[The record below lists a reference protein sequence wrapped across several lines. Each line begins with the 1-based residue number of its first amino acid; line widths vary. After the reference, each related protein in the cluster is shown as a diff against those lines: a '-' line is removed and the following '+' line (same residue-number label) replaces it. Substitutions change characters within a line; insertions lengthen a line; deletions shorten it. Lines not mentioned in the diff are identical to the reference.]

1 MPRKKKESPAAKKKA
16 AAPPAPTYHKAK
28 NGRFYKKVQIDGKMR
43 VRFVS
48 SAEANGHL
56 SSSKTKP
63 TKTTKP
69 TKPKKPR
76 AKRKPRKKSEEDVVS
91 VDDEKE

>member
-1 MPRKKKESPAAKKKA
+1 MPPKKKRASAEKKKVA
-16 AAPPAPTYHKAK
+16 AAPTYHKAK

-56 SSSKTKP
+56 SSTSK
-63 TKTTKP
+63 TKP

-76 AKRKPRKKSEEDVVS
+76 ARRKPKKKEEDVPS
-91 VDDEKE
+91 ADDEKKTE

>member
-1 MPRKKKESPAAKKKA
+1 M
-16 AAPPAPTYHKAK
+16 YHKAK
-28 NGRFYKKVQIDGKMR
+28 NGRFYKKVQINGKMR

-56 SSSKTKP
+56 SSTSK

-69 TKPKKPR
+69 TKQKKPR
-76 AKRKPRKKSEEDVVS
+76 ARRKPKKKEEDVPSADDEKKSE
-91 VDDEKE
+91 

>member
-1 MPRKKKESPAAKKKA
+1 MPRKKKESSAEKKSP
-16 AAPPAPTYHKAK
+16 APPATYHKAK
-28 NGRFYKKVQIDGKMR
+28 NGRFYKKVQINGKMR

-56 SSSKTKP
+56 SSTSK

-69 TKPKKPR
+69 TKQKKPR
-76 AKRKPRKKSEEDVVS
+76 ARRKPKKKEEDVPSADDEKKSE
-91 VDDEKE
+91 